1 MLFESLLSTFE
12 LVVAIKHGLYVNSKI
27 LCVVLCGDQKRAPL
41 FAPPFNFSQKFSCY
55 GWLWLHYFL
64 LLKTVGGS
72 DDVCGPPKYCWYKP
86 TLQVL
91 GCY

>member
-55 GWLWLHYFL
+55 MAGYGYTTSSCLRL
-64 LLKTVGGS
+64 LEGVMMYADLLSIVGTNPLFRS
-72 DDVCGPPKYCWYKP
+72 
-86 TLQVL
+86 
-91 GCY
+91 